1 MTNQIFMCACAHTHT
16 ETKDLRQRKKIEISA
31 VRVWIYNQFK
41 TYHAQVLCWI
51 MYSAHVST
59 SRFGDTEVKPHQQ
72 RRGIPLNRIN
82 DIDADVDF
90 VSAGTYAKVKGLLP
104 LFSRPCVSDSHVN
117 SHTRI
122 MHTTWENTQ
131 CQKACVYVHS
141 LKQSALHV
149 LLMFTPKHKQTHPRI
164 RARVPGA
171 S

>member
-1 MTNQIFMCACAHTHT
+1 MKSLRCAFGSIINSRDIMRECFAGLCAMLMCRLDGF
-16 ETKDLRQRKKIEISA
+16 ETLRS
-31 VRVWIYNQFK
+31 VN
-41 TYHAQVLCWI
+41 
-51 MYSAHVST
+51 
-59 SRFGDTEVKPHQQ
+59 QQ
-72 RRGIPLNRIN
+72 RLGIPLNRIN
-82 DIDADVDF
+82 DINADVDF
-90 VSAGTYAKVKGLLP
+90 VRAGAYAKVKGLLP